1 MDDAFVRLSV
11 PRYLATLCSER
22 RRKDLVAEEGVVGGK
37 LGTSETRQGNRFG
50 RSMWLELLSSKVKR
64 ST

>member
-1 MDDAFVRLSV
+1 LG
-11 PRYLATLCSER
+11 
-22 RRKDLVAEEGVVGGK
+22 AEEGVVGGK
-37 LGTSETRQGNRFG
+37 LGTNETRQGNRFG